1 MNPLPPIDNQ
11 RCIQPCIGCQSMKL
25 PLATF
30 TDLMF
35 LLYFIIHFFLMMA
48 GSYTSQGLIQSTLDV
63 RWPKKVGKLLRN
75 IKISSR
81 TSKKIC
87 RRMERLERKEYV
99 KGFSTRKQR
108 PNYKWAFIPQHW
120 WQWKSLWKYFSKR
133 NRQFIEYIL
142 NNWMLYGV
150 FNWLCETGSYC
161 TKQRCKKTLKS
172 KLSCYWKP
180 ITKSNDFCRYNC

>member
-1 MNPLPPIDNQ
+1 MYTAMHWLPVYEITISNIYRSDV
-11 RCIQPCIGCQSMKL
+11 L
-25 PLATF
+25 V
-30 TDLMF
+30 
-35 LLYFIIHFFLMMA
+35 YFIIHFFLMMT

-63 RWPKKVGKLLRN
+63 RWPKKVRKLLRN

-133 NRQFIEYIL
+133 NRQFIEYIR

-150 FNWLCETGSYC
+150 LIDFVKLEVIAQN
-161 TKQRCKKTLKS
+161 KDVKKL
-172 KLSCYWKP
+172 
-180 ITKSNDFCRYNC
+180 